1 VKEVLILDNFVTKQ
15 WTLLICLIGIVGS
28 SAMFANAVFPNATNA
43 MIAAAVGSGMFVLFI
58 AITAELMIKNLQ
70 IIINDKKVQENDEL
84 IGVVVAK
91 AVYRAIQDEKDSK
104 TK

>member
-1 VKEVLILDNFVTKQ
+1 VLILDNFVTKQ

-28 SAMFANAVFPNATNA
+28 AAMFANSVFSDANA
-43 MIAAAVGSGMFVLFI
+43 MLAAAIGSGMFVLFL

-84 IGVVVAK
+84 VASVVAR
-91 AVYRAIQDEKDSK
+91 AVYQAIKEEKEK
-104 TK
+104 PQ